1 MATYNLTAAQ
11 LKGTNGEGILN
22 SFEIPAGGSSFNA
35 YSVNF
40 DGTDDYV
47 DCGNDSSL
55 QPTDEFSVSAWF
67 KTDVVG
73 DSGRNFVFSK
83 VFFRL
88 DIRETSGRLEFAVYR
103 STGQGTFVYTPSG
116 TSYSDGN
123 WHHVVATFKK
133 SDINRYKIYVDGALK
148 AEATGY
154 NNNVYASSH
163 AFQIGVNN
171 GANYMDGNID
181 EVAFWDKALSASE
194 AADVYNGGVPGDLS
208 SMSNLTNWW
217 RMGDINGKSGVTIE
231 DQGSE
236 GADGTLVN
244 GPTYSSNVPT

>member
-1 MATYNLTAAQ
+1 MATYNISAEQ
-11 LKGTNGEGILN
+11 LKAEGILN
-22 SFEIPAGGSSFNA
+22 SFEIPASGGGFNA
-35 YSVNF
+35 YSVGL
-40 DGTDDYV
+40 DGVDDYV

-73 DSGRNFVFSK
+73 DTGRNFVFSK
-83 VFFRL
+83 VYFRL

-133 SDINRYKIYVDGALK
+133 SDINRYKIYVDGELK

-181 EVAFWDKALSASE
+181 EVAFWKTKLTLT
-194 AADVYNGGVPGDLS
+194 DVENIYNSGVPNDIS
-208 SMSNLTNWW
+208 SYNPISWW
-217 RMGDINGKSGVTIE
+217 RMGDNNGGTGTTIT
-231 DQGSE
+231 DQGS
-236 GADGTLVN
+236 GGNNGTLEN
-244 GPTYSSNVPT
+244 GATFSTDIPS